1 MWWSKN
7 KFTLLF
13 FLAFLGLQ
21 VSASAQR
28 EINTDSTFSF
38 KERGYFGGNLGLQ
51 FGTVTLIDVSPF
63 AGLMLSPKFSMG
75 LGATYQ
81 YFSDLSFQGASGSS
95 YGGRAFARY
104 NVLPN
109 IFAYSE
115 VESINWNAYDPFD
128 DDFQR
133 RWTDAFFIG
142 AGYFAPFGA
151 RGGANFTFLYN
162 LKHSNRNAYYNEPY
176 LIRVGFVL

>member
-7 KFTLLF
+7 KFILLF
-13 FLAFLGLQ
+13 FLAFCCLQ
-21 VSASAQR
+21 AGAFAQR
-28 EINTDSTFSF
+28 EINTDSTFSL

-51 FGTVTLIDVSPF
+51 FGTVTLIDVSPL
-63 AGLMLSPKFSMG
+63 AGVMFTPKFSMG

-81 YFSDLSFQGASGSS
+81 YYDDLRFQGAAGSS
-95 YGGRAFARY
+95 YGGRVFGRY

-115 VESINWNAYDPFD
+115 VESINWNAYDQVD
-128 DDFQR
+128 DQFRR
-133 RWTDAFFIG
+133 RWTDALFIG
-142 AGYFAPFGA
+142 AGYFAPFGS

-162 LKHSNRNAYYNEPY
+162 LKHSNRNAYYSEPY
-176 LIRVGFVL
+176 LIRVGFVF

>member
-7 KFTLLF
+7 KSLLF
-13 FLAFLGLQ
+13 FLILFLGFQL
-21 VSASAQR
+21 SAYPQR

-51 FGTVTLIDVSPF
+51 VGTVTLVDLSPLV
-63 AGLMLSPKFSMG
+63 GVMLSPKFSTG
-75 LGATYQ
+75 IGATYQ
-81 YFSDLSFQGASGSS
+81 YYEDNRFQGNAGSS
-95 YGGRAFARY
+95 YGGRAFVRY

-115 VESINWNAYDPFD
+115 VESINWNAYNNPQDN
-128 DDFQR
+128 FQR
-133 RWTDAFFIG
+133 TWTEAFFVG
-142 AGYFAPFGA
+142 GGYFAPFGA

-162 LKHSNRNAYYNEPY
+162 LRHSNREAYYSQPY